1 MKKQSTIANPWPRP
15 GFNERDVRIS
25 NSKYLSRNKQI
36 SAESRQGRQ
45 QSSIQSPGLAGKV
58 IRFAGFLKGRGFRI
72 FQSSVHDALLSLGE
86 IDLSRREDFF
96 YSLRVNLTN
105 TDLEWVQFTNLFD
118 EFWNRKAGEAEEPK
132 MARRHPERELEK
144 PLSKPE
150 FAADM
155 DPERSAVIDDS
166 KEKEWLEGVA
176 YSPVSMLEK
185 KNIGSFDTS
194 DILVAKL
201 ALKKMMEPFRI
212 EHTRRSRMSHRSGDM
227 DFRRIMRK
235 SLKNDG
241 MPMEL
246 FYKEKKRRLKR
257 LVVLADVSGSMD
269 RYARFVMPFILG
281 LRGVGSRAEVFVFS
295 TSLAS
300 ITFAVRH
307 LSLEK
312 ALERIAREVPD
323 WSGGTRI
330 GYSLHQ
336 FNQEQGRK
344 SLSRRTVAVILS
356 DGWDL
361 GGKELLKREMAAL
374 SRRAHCVIWL
384 NPLAGDPDYEPLCR
398 GMQVALPYVDYFLPA
413 GSLQSL
419 KRAGRLLSKVMVH

>member
-58 IRFAGFLKGRGFRI
+58 VRFAGFLKGRGFRI

-86 IDLSRREDFF
+86 IDLSMQEDFF
-96 YSLRVNLTN
+96 YSLRVSLTN

-118 EFWNRKAGEAEEPK
+118 EFWNSKAGEGEEPE
-132 MARRHPERELEK
+132 RDHLHPERKIEE
-144 PLSKPE
+144 PVSKPE
-150 FAADM
+150 FSTDIDAELSAA
-155 DPERSAVIDDS
+155 IDDS
-166 KEKEWLEGVA
+166 KDKEWLEGVA
-176 YSPVSMLEK
+176 YSPVAMVEK
-185 KNIGSFDTS
+185 KDLGSFDTS
-194 DILVAKL
+194 DILVAQL
-201 ALKKMMEPFRI
+201 ALKNMMEPFRI
-212 EHTRRSRMSHRSGDM
+212 DLTRRSRMSPRSGDM
-227 DFRRIMRK
+227 DFRRVMRN

-241 MPMEL
+241 IPMEL

-281 LRGVGSRAEVFVFS
+281 LRGVGSRAEVFAFS

-300 ITFAVRH
+300 ITFAIRH

-312 ALERIAREVPD
+312 ALERIARDVPD

-336 FNQEQGRK
+336 FNREQGLRL
-344 SLSRRTVAVILS
+344 LSRRTVVVILS

-361 GGKELLKREMAAL
+361 GGKELLKREMAVL
-374 SRRAHCVIWL
+374 SRKAHCVMWL
-384 NPLAGDPDYEPLCR
+384 NPLAGDPDYEPMCR

-413 GSLQSL
+413 DSLQSL
-419 KRAGRLLSKVMVH
+419 KRVGRLLAKVMVH